1 MRYLQVEEL
10 IARVFTETP
19 VWLEQLIA
27 LAHRP
32 FNTVAAGLLNACLRP
47 VMSWFSKPA
56 WTFFFFFPSQE
67 CFAKSCTNMQ
77 PESKSRHG
85 TPSIHV
91 PRAHTVVT
99 PQFCIV
105 LGCKERMQSITLYLK
120 AACTL
125 NAPLLRT
132 MKVRRGR
139 RGHGESVNDHG
150 QKKCVYITLN

>member
-32 FNTVAAGLLNACLRP
+32 FNFVAAGFLNACLKA

-56 WTFFFFFPSQE
+56 WTFFFFSPQE

-77 PESKSRHG
+77 PESKSCHG

-91 PRAHTVVT
+91 PPAQTVVT
-99 PQFCIV
+99 LQFCIV
-105 LGCKERMQSITLYLK
+105 LGCTERMQSITLYLK
-120 AACTL
+120 AVYTL

-139 RGHGESVNDHG
+139 RGHGESINYHG
-150 QKKCVYITLN
+150 QKNVFM